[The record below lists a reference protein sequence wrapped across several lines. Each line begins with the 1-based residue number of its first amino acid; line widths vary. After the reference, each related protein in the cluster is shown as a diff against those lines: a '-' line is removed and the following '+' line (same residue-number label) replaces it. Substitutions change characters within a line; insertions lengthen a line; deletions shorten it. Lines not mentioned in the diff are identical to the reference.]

1 MAAYDIQGSDGPV
14 MGDEILG
21 DEMLGELMY
30 GDETMGDDLAMADAA
45 ILGARRRQMQ
55 RQQGRAAARQPAAL
69 QRPPLLT
76 QRPGVNP
83 VAVGRLPL
91 GFGVLSLAA
100 GASAGTL
107 TARPQ
112 VPWRGSKLVIGI
124 AGVNIGNY
132 AVTVSPIIGNKPVLA
147 GAAAIDARSFPA
159 TGIDNNLISDS
170 ASPGIDVTLNFTI
183 TPVLGA
189 GDTAVITASWIGDA
203 LT

>member
-1 MAAYDIQGSDGPV
+1 MAYDLAGNDGPV
-14 MGDEILG
+14 MGGDEILG
-21 DEMLGELMY
+21 DEMLGDLMY
-30 GDETMGDDLAMADAA
+30 GDEMGDDLAMADAA
-45 ILGARRRQMQ
+45 ILGARRRMAARRGGGMQ
-55 RQQGRAAARQPAAL
+55 RQAQPAL
-69 QRPPLLT
+69 TRPPLLT
-76 QRPGVNP
+76 ARPGVNP
-83 VAVGRLPL
+83 TAVGRLPL

-100 GASAGTL
+100 GGSAGVL

-112 VPWRGSKLVIGI
+112 VPWRGSKLVISI

-132 AVTVSPIIGNKPVLA
+132 AVTVQPVIGNKPVLA

-170 ASPGIDVTLNFTI
+170 AAPGIDVTLNFVV

-189 GDTAVITASWIGDA
+189 GDTAVITATWIGDA